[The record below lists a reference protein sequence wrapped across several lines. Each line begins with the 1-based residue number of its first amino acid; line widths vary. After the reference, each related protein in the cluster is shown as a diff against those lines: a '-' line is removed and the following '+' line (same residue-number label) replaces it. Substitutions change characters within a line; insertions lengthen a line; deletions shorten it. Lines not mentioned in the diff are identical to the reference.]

1 MVHIGKYLKGMT
13 LATSLCLV
21 SLSVPFYSAIAADE
35 AKAPTKEAPAKEAPA
50 KETSGALDGKKI
62 AFNKKKGNCL
72 ACHMIAGGDMP
83 GNIAPPLIGMKARFP
98 DRAAL
103 HAQIADPMVK
113 NPMTAMPPFGRH
125 KILSDKEL
133 DAVVDFVHSL

>member
-1 MVHIGKYLKGMT
+1 MVHIGKYLKGIT

-35 AKAPTKEAPAKEAPA
+35 AKASAKKEAPT

-62 AFNKKKGNCL
+62 AFNRKKGNCL
-72 ACHMIAGGDMP
+72 ACHMIVGGDMP

-98 DRAAL
+98 DRAVL

-133 DAVVDFVHSL
+133 DAVVDFIHSL